1 MSQSGV
7 NYVKFYPER
16 FFEYMRENRYPVYH
30 KSPIFFRDFQYG
42 LWRFLQ
48 QDGVKIAYADME
60 KASAEV
66 IASYKERGIFR
77 EINRQTFELNLPEF
91 ITVWPTADDGKTA
104 TAPAKGKPAP
114 ASGPAANQAPA
125 ATPAAGGSAAA
136 TSGAPISVAD
146 AAAMSPEVKAAKIA
160 EIKAKMEAAKQRRL
174 SGEG

>member
-48 QDGVKIAYADME
+48 QDGVKIPYADME
-60 KASAEV
+60 KHSADV
-66 IASYKERGIFR
+66 IRAFKERGIFR

-91 ITVWPTADDGKTA
+91 ITVWPTAEDGKKE
-104 TAPAKGKPAP
+104 TAPPKGKPAP
-114 ASGPAANQAPA
+114 ASGPAATQSPA
-125 ATPAAGGSAAA
+125 ASSAAGAAG
-136 TSGAPISVAD
+136 GAPISVAD

-174 SGEG
+174 AGEA

>member
-16 FFEYMRENRYPVYH
+16 FFEYMRDNRYPVYH

-48 QDGVKIAYADME
+48 QDGVKISY
-60 KASAEV
+60 AEV
-66 IASYKERGIFR
+66 EKHSADVIKAFKERGIFR

-91 ITVWPTADDGKTA
+91 ITVWPTAEDGKTA
-104 TAPAKGKPAP
+104 TAPPKGKPAP
-114 ASGPAANQAPA
+114 ASGPAATQ
-125 ATPAAGGSAAA
+125 TPAAGAAA
-136 TSGAPISVAD
+136 GGGASGAPISVAD

-174 SGEG
+174 AGEG

>member
-60 KASAEV
+60 KASAE
-66 IASYKERGIFR
+66 IIR
-77 EINRQTFELNLPEF
+77 
-91 ITVWPTADDGKTA
+91 
-104 TAPAKGKPAP
+104 
-114 ASGPAANQAPA
+114 
-125 ATPAAGGSAAA
+125 
-136 TSGAPISVAD
+136 
-146 AAAMSPEVKAAKIA
+146 
-160 EIKAKMEAAKQRRL
+160 
-174 SGEG
+174 

>member
-16 FFEYMRENRYPVYH
+16 FFEYMRENRYPIYH

-48 QDGVKIAYADME
+48 QDGVKVAYADME
-60 KASAEV
+60 KHSADV
-66 IASYKERGIFR
+66 IRTFKERGIFR

-91 ITVWPTADDGKTA
+91 ITVWPTAEADKKA
-104 TAPAKGKPAP
+104 TAPPKGKPAP
-114 ASGPAANQAPA
+114 ASGPAATQSPA
-125 ATPAAGGSAAA
+125 ASAAA
-136 TSGAPISVAD
+136 GAASGAPISVAD

-160 EIKAKMEAAKQRRL
+160 EIKARMEAAKQRRL
-174 SGEG
+174 AGEG